1 MTEERKAVI
10 CEILENPMLAKERE
24 VGIGISN
31 VITRMR
37 MYYGKEF
44 QVVLDSSLGK
54 GTCFTFILPTPIGTD
69 IRME

>member
-1 MTEERKAVI
+1 MFCATFNFQTR
-10 CEILENPMLAKERE
+10 
-24 VGIGISN
+24 S
-31 VITRMR
+31 RMR

-69 IRME
+69 IKME